1 MWLMAALAWLV
12 GIAWQTGEP
21 ELWPLAAYQAGVAL
35 ALCLLGACGGLRFV
49 PVPQT
54 RRMKAA
60 PHVLHCAMGLM
71 AVIAMAWSSTGWRA
85 SLVMREHVPVSWL
98 LRYVPVDVQV
108 EGLPQAITGD
118 VMLDARVL
126 AWPGLHAQPLPQ
138 ADACCLPTH
147 LSLRLNLAGDAMP
160 WAGQQWR
167 LMVKLHPPD
176 GLSNPGGYD
185 PTLAFVERGVR
196 AVGHT
201 PGKGRAPTLLS
212 AQAQRPWQGVI
223 DRWRQR
229 IRTVI
234 FTHVQDKRAA
244 GVLAGLAVGDQS
256 AIEREDWDVFR
267 RTGVAHLV
275 SISGTHIAMFGWLAA
290 GLARR
295 LWTRWPAGVHT
306 WPASSVALW
315 AAVLGS
321 GLYAVVAGWGVPA
334 QRTVWM
340 MLIMAVL
347 RSSGRR
353 WPWPLTWLVSAVC
366 ITVLD
371 PWALRQVGFWLSYVA
386 VGVLMSSGLV
396 GGPSHQAQAD
406 GASGSGENDKAPASP
421 LHAIAGKLWASFKEM
436 LRTQTMVTVALTP
449 LSLVCFQQTSLVSLL
464 ANLFAI
470 PVFTAGI
477 TPLAMLGTLWPPCWD
492 AGVCLLQLTMRA
504 LQALS
509 TWPLATTTAASLPMW
524 AAALA
529 VMAGLA
535 QAWSAPWRWRLL
547 ALPCVL
553 PLLYLPQ
560 AMRLVP
566 APRPGAFQVLA
577 ADVGQGTAVLLRT
590 ARHTLLFDTGPRIG
604 ELNAG
609 DRTLLPL
616 MRTLGIDH
624 LDALMISH
632 EDTDHVGGAP
642 AIVRNMP
649 VTQLLTSLAE
659 DHPLRHQAGVG
670 GQPVPHEACMAGQQW
685 QWDGVRFAVLQPT
698 PYEYAHRDGDGH
710 NAMSCVL
717 RVSTP
722 GVLGRPGRSV
732 LITADIEAEQEA
744 AIIKRSRAELQSD
757 VLIVPHHGSQTS
769 STKAFLRAVSPMQ
782 SVIQVGRRNAYKH
795 PSRPVLAR
803 YDEMELA
810 WQATP
815 DCGAYVWN
823 SDEPAQSKQMAQG
836 GPRLGHCWRH
846 EHHAYWDRPA
856 PIRPGGP
863 PSEEP

>member
-1 MWLMAALAWLV
+1 MWLTAALAWLV

-21 ELWPLAAYQAGVAL
+21 DLQPLAVYQAGVVL
-35 ALCLLGACGGLRFV
+35 ALCGLCACWGLRLFV
-49 PVPQT
+49 EPQAG
-54 RRMKAA
+54 RMRVALG
-60 PHVLHCAMGLM
+60 VLRCVLGLA
-71 AVIAMAWSSTGWRA
+71 AVIVMAWSSTGWRA
-85 SLVMREHVPVSWL
+85 SRSMREHVPLSWL
-98 LRYVPVDVQV
+98 TRHVPVDVQV
-108 EGLPQAITGD
+108 EGLPQAITGG

-126 AWPGLHAQPLPQ
+126 AWPGLLAEGLPQ
-138 ADACCLPTH
+138 PHACCLPTH
-147 LSLRLNLAGDAMP
+147 LSLRLNLSEDAMP

-176 GLSNPGGYD
+176 GLSNPGGFD
-185 PTLAFVERGVR
+185 PTLAYFERGVR
-196 AVGHT
+196 AVGHA
-201 PGKGRAPTLLS
+201 PGRGGAPVLLS

-229 IRTVI
+229 IRTII
-234 FTHVQDKRAA
+234 FQHVQDKRAA
-244 GVLAGLAVGDQS
+244 GVLAGLSVGDQS

-295 LWTRWPAGVHT
+295 LWARWPTGVHQ
-306 WPASSVALW
+306 WPASDVALW

-321 GLYAVVAGWGVPA
+321 GLYALLAGWGVPA

-347 RSSGRR
+347 RTSGRQ

-386 VGVLMSSGLV
+386 VGVLMSSGMV
-396 GGPSHQAQAD
+396 GGPPREAD
-406 GASGSGENDKAPASP
+406 GAHSGHANDVQPASP
-421 LHAIAGKLWASFKEM
+421 LHAMVGKLWASFKEM

-492 AGVCLLQLTMRA
+492 AAVWLLQLTMRG

-509 TWPLATTTAASLPMW
+509 TWPMATTTAASLPMW

-529 VMAGLA
+529 VLAGLA

-547 ALPCVL
+547 ALPCAL

-590 ARHTLLFDTGPRIG
+590 ARHTLLFDAGPRIG

-616 MRTLGIDH
+616 MHTLGVTRIDT
-624 LDALMISH
+624 LMISH
-632 EDTDHVGGAP
+632 QDTDHVGGAP
-642 AIVRNMP
+642 AIVKGMP
-649 VTQLLTSLAE
+649 VAQLLTSLAE
-659 DHPLRHQAGVG
+659 AHPLRHQAGLN
-670 GQPVPHEACMAGQQW
+670 GQPVPHQACMAGQQW
-685 QWDGVRFAVLQPT
+685 LWDKVRFDVLHPT

-717 RVSTP
+717 RVSTLGVP
-722 GVLGRPGRSV
+722 GHSV
-732 LITADIEAEQEA
+732 LVTADIEAGQEA
-744 AIIKRSRAELQSD
+744 AILERSGDALKSD

-769 STKAFLRAVSPMQ
+769 STRSFLQAVDPMQ

-803 YDEMELA
+803 YDAMGLA

-823 SDEPAQSKQMAQG
+823 SDEPMPSAPKLPGPGQG
-836 GPRLGHCWRH
+836 GPQLGHCWRH
-846 EHHAYWDRPA
+846 EHHAYWDRPT
-856 PIRPGGP
+856 PIRPDA
-863 PSEEP
+863 PSAGEP

>member
-1 MWLMAALAWLV
+1 MAMCLLAALAWLS

-21 ELWPLAAYQAGVAL
+21 DLWPLAAYEGGVAA
-35 ALCLLGACGGLRFV
+35 ALCLLCAGWGLRRV
-49 PVPQT
+49 AYAGAMV
-54 RRMKAA
+54 
-60 PHVLHCAMGLM
+60 AMGAIMLM
-71 AVIAMAWSSTGWRA
+71 AVALLAWSSTGWRA
-85 SLVMREHVPVSWL
+85 SRLMREHVPVSWL
-98 LRYVPVDVQV
+98 TRYVPVDVQV
-108 EGLPQAITGD
+108 EGLPQAITGG

-126 AWPGLHAQPLPQ
+126 AWPAEPAQALPK

-147 LSLRLNLAGDAMP
+147 LSLRLNMLEDAMP

-185 PTLAFVERGVR
+185 ATLAYAERGVR

-201 PGKGRAPTLLS
+201 PGKGRAPVLLS
-212 AQAQRPWQGVI
+212 EQAQRPWQGVI

-234 FTHVQDKRAA
+234 FTHVPDKRAA
-244 GVLAGLAVGDQS
+244 GVLAGLSVGDQS

-290 GLARR
+290 ALARR
-295 LWTRWPAGVHT
+295 LWARWPAGVHT
-306 WPASSVALW
+306 WPASDVALW

-321 GLYAVVAGWGVPA
+321 GLYALLAGWGVPA

-347 RSSGRR
+347 RSGGRQ
-353 WPWPLTWLVSAVC
+353 WPRPLTWLASAVC

-386 VGVLMSSGLV
+386 VGVLMSSGMV
-396 GGPSHQAQAD
+396 SWPVPGEAADAVDAAVDAQGGHAD
-406 GASGSGENDKAPASP
+406 ATPPASLLRAMP
-421 LHAIAGKLWASFKEM
+421 GRLWSSFKEM
-436 LRTQTMVTVALTP
+436 LRTQTMVTLALTP

-492 AGVCLLQLTMRA
+492 AAVWLLQLTMRA

-509 TWPLATTTAASLPMW
+509 AWPMATTTAASLPMW

-560 AMRLVP
+560 AMRLVS
-566 APRPGAFQVLA
+566 APGPGAFQVLA
-577 ADVGQGTAVLLRT
+577 ADVGQGTAVLVRT
-590 ARHTLLFDTGPRIG
+590 AGHTLLFDTGPRIG

-616 MRTLGIDH
+616 MRALGIDH
-624 LDALMISH
+624 IDTLMISH
-632 EDTDHVGGAP
+632 QDTDHVGGAP
-642 AIVRNMP
+642 AIVNGMP
-649 VTQLLTSLAE
+649 VTQLLTSLAA
-659 DHPLRHQAGVG
+659 DHPLRHQAGVN
-670 GQPVPHEACMAGQQW
+670 GQPVPHQACLAGQQW
-685 QWDGVRFAVLQPT
+685 LWEGVRFDVLQPT
-698 PYEYAHRDGDGH
+698 PYEYAHRDNDDH

-717 RVSTP
+717 RVSTVRP
-722 GVLGRPGRSV
+722 PGRSV
-732 LITADIEAEQEA
+732 LITADIEADQEA
-744 AIIKRSRAELQSD
+744 ALLQRSRDQLQSD

-803 YDEMELA
+803 YDEMGLP

-823 SDEPAQSKQMAQG
+823 SDEQTPMSMPKQA

-856 PIRPGGP
+856 PIRPDKP
-863 PSEEP
+863 EADEP